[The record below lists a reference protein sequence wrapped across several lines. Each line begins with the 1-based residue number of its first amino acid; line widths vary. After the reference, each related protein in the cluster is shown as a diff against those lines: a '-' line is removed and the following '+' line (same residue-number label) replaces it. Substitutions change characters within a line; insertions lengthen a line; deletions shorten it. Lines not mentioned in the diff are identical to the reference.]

1 MAFDPTKLLEARA
14 AIEAATSGKMN
25 NNELRIPNYQALR
38 AFEEQTPGLIAADI
52 SALKQSSEQPVKIP
66 VFQKIAAG
74 TGTTR
79 SCTGTGTGTTALVTL
94 NYSGIRETMSI
105 SALEQAANMVGR
117 DRAFQYLF
125 AEKAKAIYKRL
136 NDACLA
142 FLESNKS
149 TVNSGTFFGPIN
161 AVDNSKKVAWTD
173 REDLFSGASAELEA
187 MDFMGPYTF
196 VGDFNMKQV
205 YNKITAQGTA
215 NDENVGYSTS
225 EWNPYFANVS
235 KASGA
240 KAGMYAFSP
249 GTVGIFPWTN
259 ELNRRPEPPDIG
271 TDSWGVINL
280 PAMPGMPQGLQVEVK
295 VKKECADNSATITGG
310 EADYVESYVLYV
322 DYALLSA
329 YTSTAAD
336 TYIYKY
342 EVLNPV

>member
-25 NNELRIPNYQALR
+25 NNELRVPNYQGLR
-38 AFEEQTPGLIAADI
+38 AFEDQTPGLIAADI
-52 SALKQSSEQPVKIP
+52 SGLKQSTEQPVKIP

-74 TGTTR
+74 SATAR
-79 SCTGTGTGTTALVTL
+79 ACTGTGTGNTAFVTPSW
-94 NYSGIRETMSI
+94 SGITETMSI

-125 AEKAKAIYKRL
+125 AEKTKAIYKRL

-142 FLESNKS
+142 FLESNKA
-149 TVNSGTFFGPIN
+149 TVNSGTFFGAIDGT
-161 AVDNSKKVAWTD
+161 DNSKKVAWPD

-235 KASGA
+235 KAAGA

-259 ELNRRPEPPDIG
+259 ALSRQGQDIG

-295 VKKECADNSATITGG
+295 IKRECADNSGTTDGA
-310 EADYVESYVLYV
+310 EADYVESYVLHV

-342 EVLNPV
+342 EVLNPA